1 MRRRDASSVAA
12 RPSAFRGRAG
22 DLASHSL
29 NAYKEKSIKRRNPM
43 IVTCPACS
51 TRYLVDPQALG
62 SAGRT
67 VRCANCANTWH
78 QNPPADAPLTLDAP
92 TERPSG
98 VELHG
103 PGAEDAADA
112 ADTDLAAASR
122 RRAAFRAQL
131 PALAE
136 KPPSRKRRI
145 TVLAIAAL
153 LVCAAAFII
162 LGRDKVASLWPPA
175 AELYAKAG
183 LPVTPPGPAF
193 EIRNTTP
200 RLDKENGVAIVVV
213 EGEIANVSHVARDVP
228 RLRII
233 LKDKDEKEVEQT
245 TVSVP
250 GPRLLP
256 GASVPFRASVPQPS
270 IPAAKVVVMIA
281 DEG

>member
-1 MRRRDASSVAA
+1 
-12 RPSAFRGRAG
+12 
-22 DLASHSL
+22 
-29 NAYKEKSIKRRNPM
+29 M

-51 TRYLVDPQALG
+51 TRYLVDPKALG

-78 QNPPADAPLTLDAP
+78 QTPPDDAPLPVDALAESDP
-92 TERPSG
+92 ATGMHGEPAQEAEIAERRSRR
-98 VELHG
+98 
-103 PGAEDAADA
+103 
-112 ADTDLAAASR
+112 LAATR
-122 RRAAFRAQL
+122 TQL
-131 PALAE
+131 PALASQ
-136 KPPSRKRRI
+136 PRSRGRRI
-145 TVLAIAAL
+145 ALLTVIAL
-153 LVCAAAFII
+153 LVCGAAFII

-213 EGEIANVSHVARDVP
+213 EGEIANVSQVARDVP
-228 RLRII
+228 KLRII

-270 IPAAKVVVMIA
+270 VPAAKVVVMIA